1 MLRASARHLDRDVD
15 LAGVGSV
22 VVDPGLAGAAEL
34 GAVVE
39 AVVLRDEVERDIAV
53 PRAVDAIGAPATS
66 RAIAVAGNFEM
77 MNRLL
82 DAAGVGPTVEMRPI
96 GDLIGVPLPDRFLPD
111 RRDR

>member
-15 LAGVGSV
+15 LAGIGSV
-22 VVDPGLAGAAEL
+22 VVEPGLPGARVL
-34 GAVVE
+34 GALAE

-53 PRAVDAIGAPATS
+53 SRSVAELGAPATS

-82 DAAGVGPTVEMRPI
+82 DAAGVGPPTEMLPI
-96 GDLIGVPLPDRFLPD
+96 GDLIGVALPERF
-111 RRDR
+111 RHRD